1 MRKEIYF
8 CAEEKQSAYARKYE
22 RKRTNCKSFNYSE
35 LQNPQERRK
44 IHPSLSSKVDGK
56 GKVSF

>member
-1 MRKEIYF
+1 MRKKIYF
-8 CAEEKQSAYARKYE
+8 RSEEKQSACARKYE
-22 RKRTNCKSFNYSE
+22 RKWTNCKSFNYSE

-56 GKVSF
+56 G